1 MGGRSRLYPEYRH
14 LVETSEGNLIIYRGD
29 QKDDMAHLHQSLICA
44 DMVVCPVDC
53 VNHEVYFTVKRYCKL
68 TGKPCVLLDRS
79 NLSTFRVGVEI
90 LVGALAHSTVS
101 SLI

>member
-1 MGGRSRLYPEYRH
+1 
-14 LVETSEGNLIIYRGD
+14 
-29 QKDDMAHLHQSLICA
+29 
-44 DMVVCPVDC
+44 
-53 VNHEVYFTVKRYCKL
+53 
-68 TGKPCVLLDRS
+68 LLDRS